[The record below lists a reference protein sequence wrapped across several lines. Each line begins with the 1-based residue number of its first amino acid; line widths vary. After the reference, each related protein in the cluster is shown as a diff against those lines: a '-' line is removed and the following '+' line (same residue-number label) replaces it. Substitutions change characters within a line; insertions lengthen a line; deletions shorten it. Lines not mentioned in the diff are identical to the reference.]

1 MRTGITAHIL
11 RGYLTVARVAGFFV
25 AVVLGA
31 AAAGAAIAVP
41 LWLFAT
47 HATLAY
53 NWFVVAACAGAV
65 LGVVVSRVVRG
76 ARRALDRSR
85 YLRRLAV
92 TALGAGART
101 LAVVAL
107 VLGEFT
113 VFARWGTVPGLIV
126 LPVAGA
132 LAGVALFVPWR
143 ARTRDRERPRER
155 Y

>member
-1 MRTGITAHIL
+1 MRTGVTAQIL
-11 RGYLTVARVAGFFV
+11 RGYLTLARAAGFFA

-31 AAAGAAIAVP
+31 AAVGAAIAVP

-53 NWFVVAACAGAV
+53 NWFVVAVCAVAV
-65 LGVVVSRVVRG
+65 LGVVVSRIVRG
-76 ARRALDRSR
+76 ARRALDRGR

-92 TALGAGART
+92 SAAGAGARA
-101 LAVVAL
+101 LAVVVL
-107 VLGEFT
+107 VLGELT

-126 LPVAGA
+126 LPVAVA

-143 ARTRDRERPRER
+143 ARTRDRERQHAQ